1 MLTNSQL
8 YHNKLCIFA
17 AFNFVIVLFWS
28 MSPYIRWLVPS
39 ELALFLLLASTM
51 ISTLSLKQYVPE
63 CLCLNETK
71 KIILVSI
78 ICFVIYFTT
87 PLVHTM
93 RWGHFIY
100 FLIFMFIVPLNNLII
115 FKGCTYLRKLFI
127 FLSIVALLYW
137 ILNYF
142 KIPLLYYTY
151 ILEDRGLNS
160 GDNYRIYGL
169 ALSLYRGSAP
179 IGGGLERICSVFGE
193 PGHYAIYI
201 SFILAIDKFRFNRVG
216 NLILFT
222 IGCLTFST
230 AYYGLMTMGIMYRIV
245 LEKGVGKGVKNV
257 LLIIIG
263 LLFLV
268 IIFGGNNFFYTASNR
283 IFEDREVDNIVD
295 LVENR
300 ASNETKEIYSDFLNS
315 GKLLIGNGYDERPL
329 QITNWRGF
337 IYQFGVI
344 GVLIT
349 LFLILSIIKKVDL
362 LYFTLLLSMILLVAL
377 HRSYQMYSITFYLL
391 AFTAVCVNTV
401 ERKYIIYKNDSI
413 NVTKNS
419 LQIE

>member
-1 MLTNSQL
+1 M
-8 YHNKLCIFA
+8 
-17 AFNFVIVLFWS
+17 
-28 MSPYIRWLVPS
+28 
-39 ELALFLLLASTM
+39 
-51 ISTLSLKQYVPE
+51 
-63 CLCLNETK
+63 
-71 KIILVSI
+71 
-78 ICFVIYFTT
+78 
-87 PLVHTM
+87 
-93 RWGHFIY
+93 
-100 FLIFMFIVPLNNLII
+100 
-115 FKGCTYLRKLFI
+115 
-127 FLSIVALLYW
+127 
-137 ILNYF
+137 
-142 KIPLLYYTY
+142 
-151 ILEDRGLNS
+151 EDRGLNS

-300 ASNETKEIYSDFLNS
+300 ASNETKEIYSDF
-315 GKLLIGNGYDERPL
+315 
-329 QITNWRGF
+329 
-337 IYQFGVI
+337 
-344 GVLIT
+344 
-349 LFLILSIIKKVDL
+349 
-362 LYFTLLLSMILLVAL
+362 
-377 HRSYQMYSITFYLL
+377 
-391 AFTAVCVNTV
+391 
-401 ERKYIIYKNDSI
+401 
-413 NVTKNS
+413 
-419 LQIE
+419 

>member
-115 FKGCTYLRKLFI
+115 FKGYTYLRKLFI

-230 AYYGLMTMGIMYRIV
+230 AYYGLMTMGIMY
-245 LEKGVGKGVKNV
+245 LS
-257 LLIIIG
+257 LIHISEP
-263 LLFLV
+263 
-268 IIFGGNNFFYTASNR
+268 TR
-283 IFEDREVDNIVD
+283 
-295 LVENR
+295 
-300 ASNETKEIYSDFLNS
+300 
-315 GKLLIGNGYDERPL
+315 
-329 QITNWRGF
+329 
-337 IYQFGVI
+337 
-344 GVLIT
+344 
-349 LFLILSIIKKVDL
+349 
-362 LYFTLLLSMILLVAL
+362 
-377 HRSYQMYSITFYLL
+377 RS
-391 AFTAVCVNTV
+391 
-401 ERKYIIYKNDSI
+401 
-413 NVTKNS
+413 
-419 LQIE
+419 